1 MRTATIGILT
11 GCTLAVAGCG
21 GVKHFANNPRP
32 AVPVN
37 LTVYVNNSRVLL
49 SPSSVAAGPVVFI
62 ITNQASQAESIA
74 IETLGGKTLASTASI
89 NPQATTSVQVNS
101 FSPNSYYTVTTNGGG
116 GGTDASQAVGSSV
129 QSASLYVGSP
139 RESANNVLLQP

>member
-37 LTVYVNNSRVLL
+37 LTVYINNARVLV
-49 SPSSVAAGPVVFI
+49 SPNSVGAGPVVFI
-62 ITNQASQAESIA
+62 ITNQASQAESVA
-74 IETLGGKTLASTASI
+74 IQSAGGQTLANTASI
-89 NPQATTSVQVNS
+89 NPQATATVQVNS
-101 FSPNSYYTVTTNGGG
+101 FSPNSVYTVTTNSGGT
-116 GGTDASQAVGSSV
+116 TDASQAVGSSI
-129 QSASLYVGSP
+129 QSASLYVGP
-139 RESANNVLLQP
+139 ARQNANNVLLQP

>member
-11 GCTLAVAGCG
+11 GCALAVAGCG

-37 LTVYVNNSRVLL
+37 LTVFVNNSRVLL
-49 SPSSVAAGPVVFI
+49 SPNSVGAGPVVFI

-74 IETLGGKTLASTASI
+74 IQSLGGKTLASTASI

-101 FSPNSYYTVTTNGGG
+101 FSPNSYYTLTTNAAGS
-116 GGTDASQAVGSSV
+116 TDASQAVGSSI
-129 QSASLYVGSP
+129 QSASLYVGPP
-139 RESANNVLLQP
+139 RQNANNVLLQP